1 MPDLEGETSMATELL
16 TTSGAISRLSL
27 LPPAEAIP
35 IASAVGDAL
44 SPPSGRY
51 ISRYDAGLD
60 QMCVFDADGAAL
72 DHSDA
77 VCLSAMLSE
86 VIDEMGRRGFDPA
99 SASFVIDP
107 RHPAASTAE

>member
-1 MPDLEGETSMATELL
+1 MATELL
-16 TTSGAISRLSL
+16 TTSGAISRLSV

-35 IASAVGDAL
+35 IVSAGGDVVPKPSL
-44 SPPSGRY
+44 SGRY
-51 ISRYDAGLD
+51 VARYDAGLD
-60 QMCVFDADGAAL
+60 QMSVFDAEGTAL

-99 SASFVIDP
+99 SARFVIDP
-107 RHPAASTAE
+107 RQDAASTSL

>member
-1 MPDLEGETSMATELL
+1 MATELL
-16 TTSGAISRLSL
+16 TTSGANSRLSM

-35 IASAVGDAL
+35 IVSAGGDAVP
-44 SPPSGRY
+44 PPSGRY
-51 ISRYDAGLD
+51 VARYDAGLD
-60 QMCVFDADGAAL
+60 QMCVFDVEGTAL

-99 SASFVIDP
+99 SASFAIDP
-107 RHPAASTAE
+107 RQDAAAAAG